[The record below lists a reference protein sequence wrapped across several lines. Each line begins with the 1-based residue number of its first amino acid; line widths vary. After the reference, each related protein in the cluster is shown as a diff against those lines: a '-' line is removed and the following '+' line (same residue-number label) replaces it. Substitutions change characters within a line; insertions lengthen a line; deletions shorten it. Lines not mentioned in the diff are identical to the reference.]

1 MNYKWKLEP
10 PTPEKQEAAERLA
23 KELNISPIL
32 GRLLIER
39 NITTVADAKK
49 FFRPSLTGLYDPFMF
64 TDMDRA
70 VERLNKA
77 LGRKERIMVYGDYDV
92 DGCTAVALVYKF
104 RNNIIPIS
112 TIISPTVTKKGMAC
126 RSKESTMHTKARSN

>member
-10 PTPEKQEAAERLA
+10 PTPEKLEAAERLA

-49 FFRPSLTGLYDPFMF
+49 FSVPRSQNCTTRSCLPIWT
-64 TDMDRA
+64 
-70 VERLNKA
+70 RL
-77 LGRKERIMVYGDYDV
+77 
-92 DGCTAVALVYKF
+92 
-104 RNNIIPIS
+104 
-112 TIISPTVTKKGMAC
+112 
-126 RSKESTMHTKARSN
+126 

>member
-49 FFRPSLTGLYDPFMF
+49 FFRPSHTGLYDPLKFN
-64 TDMDRA
+64 DM
-70 VERLNKA
+70 E
-77 LGRKERIMVYGDYDV
+77 
-92 DGCTAVALVYKF
+92 TAV
-104 RNNIIPIS
+104 
-112 TIISPTVTKKGMAC
+112 
-126 RSKESTMHTKARSN
+126 